1 MTSHVIEIPKLGLGT
16 FGRTGD
22 AGVTALLKA
31 LEVGYRHIDT
41 AQSYGTEASVGEAVR
56 RSGIPRSEV
65 FITTK
70 VADTRLK
77 KSQFMDG
84 VKRSLETI
92 GLGPVDLLLIHW
104 PSKGDAVPFEDY
116 MLDLA
121 EAQRRGLTR
130 LIGVSNFPI
139 ALVERTERL
148 LGPGAI
154 TTNQVEIHPYM
165 QAPKLAAYARS
176 KGLTLTAYQPLCRG
190 AVASDL
196 VLRHVGEKYGVTASA
211 VSLAFLM
218 AVGHV
223 VIPASSSEANLR
235 ANWQARDI
243 MLDAGDLQV
252 IRSLHCGDRLVN
264 PDKSPVW
271 DD

>member
-1 MTSHVIEIPKLGLGT
+1 MIEIPKLGLGT
-16 FGRTGD
+16 SGRTGE
-22 AGVTALLKA
+22 AGMAAILKA

-41 AQSYGTEASVGEAVR
+41 AQSYGSEAGVGEAVR

-70 VADTRLK
+70 VADTRLDR
-77 KSQFMDG
+77 SQFMDS
-84 VKRSLETI
+84 VERSLETI

-104 PSKGDAVPFEDY
+104 PIKDDAVPFEDY
-116 MLDLA
+116 MLALA
-121 EAQRRGLTR
+121 EAQRRGHTR

-139 ALVERTERL
+139 ALLERTERL

-154 TTNQVEIHPYM
+154 ATDQVEIHPYM
-165 QAPKLAAYARS
+165 QAPKLAAHARR

-190 AVASDL
+190 AVASDP
-196 VLRHVGEKYGVTASA
+196 VLQRIGEKHGVTASA

-223 VIPASSSEANLR
+223 VIPASTSEANLR
-235 ANWQARDI
+235 ANWRARDVT
-243 MLDAGDLQV
+243 LDDDDMEA
-252 IRSLHCGDRLVN
+252 IRALHRGERRIN
-264 PDKSPVW
+264 PDKSPAW